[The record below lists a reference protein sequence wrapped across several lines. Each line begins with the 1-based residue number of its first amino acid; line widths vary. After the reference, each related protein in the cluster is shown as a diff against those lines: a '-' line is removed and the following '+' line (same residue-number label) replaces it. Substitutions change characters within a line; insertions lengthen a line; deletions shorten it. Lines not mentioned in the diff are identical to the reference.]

1 MIGQLDFYPRDTG
14 WGIRGVFADHALALD
29 IRSSVKEEV
38 KGGQDACVEA
48 EEDEDKVHY
57 LVGGRI
63 LLRIGL
69 TLEKMQP
76 LTW

>member
-1 MIGQLDFYPRDTG
+1 M
-14 WGIRGVFADHALALD
+14 
-29 IRSSVKEEV
+29 KEEV

-76 LTW
+76 LT